1 MQCRQC
7 TKPVKKIGD
16 YVPPTCGKSE
26 CQEAEYKANMERA
39 KPKAR
44 RLKPKEGA
52 IKADGTRWT
61 NQPGGIQKLELPVP
75 TPTSNE
81 YLFAILVTELAG
93 HVKLDYAM
101 LTQLTDIMGGYDV
114 SEVLDRAEAVVARV
128 KNKRS

>member
-7 TKPVKKIGD
+7 AKPVKKIGD

-26 CQEAEYKANMERA
+26 CQEAEFKANQERA
-39 KPKAR
+39 KPKTR

-52 IKADGTRWT
+52 LKADGTRWT
-61 NQPGGIQKLELPVP
+61 NQPGGIQKLELDVP
-75 TPTSNE
+75 TKTSNE
-81 YLFAILVTELAG
+81 YLFALLVTELAG

-128 KNKRS
+128 KNKQS